1 MFLEQI
7 KSLFQRWLFYDVGT
21 LFSVAVLATVPS
33 IALHMVFRVAKA
45 VWLESAGAKL
55 ILGPALGNGLSS
67 QAMQQGGMGLILTAL
82 IL

>member
-1 MFLEQI
+1 M
-7 KSLFQRWLFYDVGT
+7 
-21 LFSVAVLATVPS
+21 AVLAALTG
-33 IALHMVFRVAKA
+33 IALAMVFRVAKA
-45 VWLESAGAKL
+45 FWLESAGAKL